1 MKKDTEFLEA
11 AAAAVDRETLQN
23 PGVPIPVD
31 PDVAAWMG
39 AMEDDA
45 MSFEDALEAAA
56 GPGDENEGVD

>member
-1 MKKDTEFLEA
+1 MIEDKSYLEA
-11 AAAAVDRETLQN
+11 AAAAVDREALEN

-45 MSFEDALEAAA
+45 MSFEDALESAR
-56 GPGDENEGVD
+56 PSEENQEAD